1 MPTFLAAR
9 VARAPCYHA
18 ARMSPRAASTSNS
31 NRPRIGVDTGGT
43 FTDLVRIG
51 SNGEASNG
59 EASNREASN
68 RAAPQIVKVP
78 STPADP
84 GAAIAAGCAELDA
97 TGARIVH
104 GTTVGLNALLTR
116 SLGRAALVTN
126 TGFRDVLELARQARP
141 DIYALHPTK
150 PAPVIPRALTFE
162 VDERAWPDPDTGALT
177 EVTRASAAELDAL
190 AQRLRAKRVEA
201 VAVVLLHSY
210 ADPSAEQRV
219 AAHLAQRLPDV
230 AFTTS
235 ATLAPKLRE
244 YERASTAAINASLQP
259 VVARYVARLE
269 AALVG
274 EQGQG
279 AAELVLLQSSGGT
292 LSAARAAAEPARVLL
307 SGPAGGVQGAVAAAE
322 EAGVRALGGLV
333 TLDMGGTSTD
343 IAFVPTADAQAGAA
357 ELALD
362 PPDVAGFPL
371 ALPSLDMHLIG
382 CGGGSLARVD
392 AGGALDVGPES
403 AGADPGPVAYGR
415 STTPTLTDA
424 FVEQGHVRAGAFLG
438 GTLELDTAA
447 VARAFEALA
456 GKLGIKARSKSRARG
471 SAADAMVRIARAAM
485 ARATGAMTLQRGRD
499 PRGLTL
505 VAFGGA
511 GGLMAA
517 ELARDL
523 GMPRVLIPRNPG
535 VLSAVGLATARFS
548 AEVGRV
554 WLADLADV
562 TRKAW
567 RATLAELRAEL
578 RALAQAEGLAPRELE
593 HGARATLR
601 YRGQTF
607 ELVLPATDDPRP
619 LAAAFNAAHA
629 HHFGHA
635 LEDLAVQLT
644 GVVLRGAQRTQ
655 TSRIR
660 QPRARAFTVPEGRRI
675 DRAELAPGH
684 TFEGPATV
692 VEYSGTTAIPAG
704 VRVRVT
710 AGAHLLLDL
719 A

>member
-1 MPTFLAAR
+1 
-9 VARAPCYHA
+9 
-18 ARMSPRAASTSNS
+18 MSPRAASSSRATRS
-31 NRPRIGVDTGGT
+31 RIGVDTGGT
-43 FTDLVRIG
+43 FTDLVRVG
-51 SNGEASNG
+51 TTGE
-59 EASNREASN
+59 
-68 RAAPQIVKVP
+68 PPKVVKVP

-84 GAAIAAGCAELDA
+84 GAAIAAGCAQLDA

-116 SLGRAALVTN
+116 TLGRAALVTN
-126 TGFRDVLELARQARP
+126 TGFGDMLELARQERP

-150 PAPVIPRALTFE
+150 PKPVIPRALTFE
-162 VDERAWPDPDTGALT
+162 VSERAWPDPETGAPKELA
-177 EVTRASAAELDAL
+177 RASKAELDAL
-190 AQRLRAKRVEA
+190 AERLRAKRVEA

-210 ADPSAEQRV
+210 ADPAAEERV
-219 AAHLAQRLPDV
+219 AAHLAGRLPEV

-235 ATLAPKLRE
+235 ASLAPKLRE

-274 EQGQG
+274 PTGQG

-343 IAFVPTADAQAGAA
+343 IAFVPASGADGHSASAA

-424 FVEQGHVRAGAFLG
+424 FVEQGHVRAGAFLDG
-438 GTLELDTAA
+438 GLELDTDA
-447 VARAFEALA
+447 VARAFEGLA
-456 GKLGIKARSKSRARG
+456 GQLGVRARSKAGTRRT
-471 SAADAMVRIARAAM
+471 AADAMVRIARAAM
-485 ARATGAMTLQRGRD
+485 ARATSAMTLQRGRD

-517 ELARDL
+517 DLARDL
-523 GMPRVLIPRNPG
+523 GMPRVLIPRDPG

-548 AEVGRV
+548 AELGRV
-554 WLADLADV
+554 WLTDLAGV

-567 RATLAELRAEL
+567 RAALGGLRAEL
-578 RALAQAEGLAPRELE
+578 RALAKAEGLPPRELE
-593 HGARATLR
+593 LSAHATLR

-607 ELVLPATDDPRP
+607 ELVLPTTDDPRP
-619 LAAAFNAAHA
+619 LAGAFHAAHA

-635 LEDLAVQLT
+635 LEDLPVQLT
-644 GVVLRGAQRTQ
+644 GLVLRGAQRTQ
-655 TSRIR
+655 ASQIR
-660 QPRARAFTVPEGRRI
+660 QPRTRSFTVPKGRRI
-675 DRAELAPGH
+675 DRAELSPGQ

-692 VEYSGTTAIPAG
+692 VEYSGTTAIPSG